1 MRRGATETIANGEKG
16 LTVSEVDDVSLLL
29 RQLAAL
35 SDMLRASGTD
45 HTTDIMEKLDKIRA
59 MLNV

>member
-1 MRRGATETIANGEKG
+1 MRRGATEFIATGEKV

-35 SDMLRASGTD
+35 SNMLTASGTD
-45 HTTDIMEKLDKIRA
+45 HTTDIMEKLDKIKA
-59 MLNV
+59 ILSV